1 MPEDKKPKKKP
12 EGKSRPS
19 SEKKPPTAGGPP
31 AGGPPPGMDPM
42 ATGVGT
48 APPMP
53 GQGIDPYAALAGQIS
68 QTPPMGQPG
77 LGAGGVGLGM
87 TPGGMGGGEPLLG
100 GPPTDPI
107 MHALSGSASPM
118 SFPPDIAEHAVDPP
132 PDQIQQQMSLQQLLE
147 LLSMMQAG
155 IPNSGLTPP
164 SRPGSVA
171 TGMLPMNAGG
181 ML

>member
-12 EGKSRPS
+12 ATK
-19 SEKKPPTAGGPP
+19 EKPP

-77 LGAGGVGLGM
+77 LGAGGAGLGM
-87 TPGGMGGGEPLLG
+87 APGGGMGGGEPLMG

-107 MHALSGSASPM
+107 MHALSGSAGPM